1 MSEILDEKFK
11 NVKKTPGN
19 QIWRIEKLEMCEV
32 PEKDYGIFFGGD
44 SYILLKTIEK
54 KTGALE
60 RRIHFWLGEESSGQ
74 VHKFGHELES
84 QNFLFR
90 WYQNIRKLTSVQK
103 CQKILI
109 MSIF

>member
-74 VHKFGHELES
+74 VHKFHSEL
-84 QNFLFR
+84 R
-90 WYQNIRKLTSVQK
+90 TMTS
-103 CQKILI
+103 
-109 MSIF
+109 

>member
-1 MSEILDEKFK
+1 MTMSEILDEKFK

-60 RRIHFWLGEESSGQ
+60 RRIHFWLGEESSGR
-74 VHKFGHELES
+74 VHKFYPVLRTITYGSLHMIH
-84 QNFLFR
+84 
-90 WYQNIRKLTSVQK
+90 YPMDHKLLSKVVVYNET
-103 CQKILI
+103 
-109 MSIF
+109 